1 MKKVGEIYWPWPNL
15 AEIII
20 AIGSL
25 YKNIFLNTM
34 LISAIISFILNPCSR
49 NITRVNNENRA
60 ECLRNRSFLVT
71 FCLLFIIKVFERFK
85 QIYLKNL
92 HVIITKIG

>member
-1 MKKVGEIYWPWPNL
+1 MKKVRKIYWPWPNL

-34 LISAIISFILNPCSR
+34 LISAIISFILNACRR
-49 NITRVNNENRA
+49 NITRVNKENRA
-60 ECLRNRSFLVT
+60 ECLRNGRFFGNFLP
-71 FCLLFIIKVFERFK
+71 IIYNQGF
-85 QIYLKNL
+85 
-92 HVIITKIG
+92 